1 MQTFGGGQGVLWE
14 SESSELES
22 FRFEDQDE
30 VQVKVFVRIL
40 KKGHPESFILLFFPP
55 KKLVRLSILNQV
67 KSSPDC
73 KMIKFLTFNNLFP
86 PLRHSR

>member
-1 MQTFGGGQGVLWE
+1 MQTFGGRQGVLWG

-30 VQVKVFVRIL
+30 VQFKVFVRIL

-55 KKLVRLSILNQV
+55 KKLVQLSILNQV
-67 KSSPDC
+67 KSSPDG
-73 KMIKFLTFNNLFP
+73 KMIKLLTFNNLFP

>member
-1 MQTFGGGQGVLWE
+1 MQTFGGRQGVLWE

-22 FRFEDQDE
+22 FRFEDQGE
-30 VQVKVFVRIL
+30 VQFKVFVRIL

-67 KSSPDC
+67 KSCWAD
-73 KMIKFLTFNNLFP
+73 KFSKATISIRFNL
-86 PLRHSR
+86 L

>member
-40 KKGHPESFILLFFPP
+40 KKGHPESFILLFFFH
-55 KKLVRLSILNQV
+55 Q
-67 KSSPDC
+67 KS
-73 KMIKFLTFNNLFP
+73 
-86 PLRHSR
+86 

>member
-1 MQTFGGGQGVLWE
+1 MQTFGGTQGVLWE

-30 VQVKVFVRIL
+30 VQFKVFVRIL

-67 KSSPDC
+67 KSSPDG
-73 KMIKFLTFNNLFP
+73 KMIKLLTFNNLFP

>member
-1 MQTFGGGQGVLWE
+1 MQTFGGRQGVLWE

-30 VQVKVFVRIL
+30 VQFKVFVRIL

-55 KKLVRLSILNQV
+55 KKLVQLSILNQV
-67 KSSPDC
+67 KSSPDG
-73 KMIKFLTFNNLFP
+73 KMIKLLTFNNLFP